1 MFGKKKGEKPG
12 KESRAGKLRQSAT
25 DLLKDPK
32 VRREAERLVRD
43 PRVQRKALDLA
54 KRAAQRF
61 RRK

>member
-12 KESRAGKLRQSAT
+12 KESRAGKLRHSAT

-54 KRAAQRF
+54 ERAAQGF